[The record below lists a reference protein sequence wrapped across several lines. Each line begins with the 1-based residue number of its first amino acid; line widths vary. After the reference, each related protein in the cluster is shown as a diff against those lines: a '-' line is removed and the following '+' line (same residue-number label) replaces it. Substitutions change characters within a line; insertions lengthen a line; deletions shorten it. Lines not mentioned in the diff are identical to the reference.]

1 MARVTLSHGA
11 TQGEQCGKLPRF
23 RPGIWTRQAG
33 AHCGL
38 PARGGGDDRGDPGR
52 PGARLRHHDPRHQ
65 RWPHP
70 EVVAS
75 LFALIAVLWP
85 RPSLNA
91 VNGTEDAEAARR
103 VTTQLARWRG
113 DQGPLWSTMTPPCI
127 FMFANRTRSA
137 FESETSE

>member
-1 MARVTLSHGA
+1 MWEAATVQTGDLDPAGRVHIAACPRGAAAMTGGTRGGQARV
-11 TQGEQCGKLPRF
+11 CG
-23 RPGIWTRQAG
+23 TR
-33 AHCGL
+33 
-38 PARGGGDDRGDPGR
+38 
-52 PGARLRHHDPRHQ
+52 DPRHQ
-65 RWPHP
+65 RRPHP
-70 EVVAS
+70 EVVAP